1 MPRNNLPTA
10 LPQAVLAE
18 PTHFKGSMRKQ
29 DIITLEALQDRFD
42 KPLLAVVR
50 PRCVFCVLK
59 VAPRLCKAKEFGVC
73 LTYIK
78 KIVTPPAPMNTSPW
92 RPSLSPHAAPKVNH

>member
-1 MPRNNLPTA
+1 MNTRLKECDMPRNNLPTA

-50 PRCVFCVLK
+50 PRCVCF
-59 VAPRLCKAKEFGVC
+59 A
-73 LTYIK
+73 Y
-78 KIVTPPAPMNTSPW
+78 
-92 RPSLSPHAAPKVNH
+92 